1 MLAFVLAL
9 PSSAQAL
16 LGNSG
21 GLNVPTAE
29 MAEAGTFRGG
39 AQYVRHNTIIPAKKS
54 RSYSWNFDTGIYY
67 ISFTPFSWLEATF
80 SETILADKQKDGS
93 YNYYNQDRTISVK
106 ARLVSEGRWWPAFA
120 VGTIDPFSIWQHP
133 TYSSY
138 WAAVTKHLHSKRAG
152 MAVVFSGGYSLADEE
167 SQMWNGAF
175 GAFSIEHDR
184 LPGSRL
190 SVEYD
195 TNGWVFGAEFL
206 IWRHIGVFGFTRE
219 GAGAAAGIRYQTTI
233 H

>member
-39 AQYVRHNTIIPAKKS
+39 AQYVRHNTIIPAEKWG
-54 RSYSWNFDTGIYY
+54 SYTWDFDTGIYY
-67 ISFTPFSWLEATF
+67 VSFTPFSWLEATF
-80 SETILADKQKDGS
+80 SETILAEKRKDGS
-93 YNYYNQDRTISVK
+93 WDYYNQDRT
-106 ARLVSEGRWWPAFA
+106 VSFKVRPIPEGRWWPAVA
-120 VGTIDPFSIWQHP
+120 IGMIDPFSMCKHP
-133 TYSSY
+133 TYATY
-138 WAAVTKHLHSKRAG
+138 WAAATKHLHSKQLQTAI
-152 MAVVFSGGYSLADEE
+152 VLSGGYARPGEE
-167 SQMWNGAF
+167 SKMWNGAF

-184 LPGSRL
+184 LPGSRV

-195 TNGWVFGAEFL
+195 TQGWVFGAEFL
-206 IWRHIGVFGFTRE
+206 LWRHIGIFGFTRE
-219 GAGAAAGIRYQTTI
+219 GAGAAGGIRYQTTI